1 MLHVCDYMV
10 ILIFCKFNLIVTC
23 FFVLF
28 YLYYK
33 VS

>member
-1 MLHVCDYMV
+1 MLLMYDYMV
-10 ILIFCKFNLIVTC
+10 ILIFRKFNLIVTC